1 MTDIEA
7 VAAYTIS
14 TTDQNALDAIETIAE
29 TTARELAEAKDAK
42 IAELNAIRANYAETD
57 YTEAN
62 WDILDGY
69 IISAIAEANAL
80 TTIAAVNGYSVSAV
94 EEDS

>member
-1 MTDIEA
+1 M
-7 VAAYTIS
+7 
-14 TTDQNALDAIETIAE
+14 QRL
-29 TTARELAEAKDAK
+29 
-42 IAELNAIRANYAETD
+42 LNLMPSRANYAETD

-69 IISAIAEANAL
+69 TISAIAEVNAL

-94 EEDS
+94 EEDC